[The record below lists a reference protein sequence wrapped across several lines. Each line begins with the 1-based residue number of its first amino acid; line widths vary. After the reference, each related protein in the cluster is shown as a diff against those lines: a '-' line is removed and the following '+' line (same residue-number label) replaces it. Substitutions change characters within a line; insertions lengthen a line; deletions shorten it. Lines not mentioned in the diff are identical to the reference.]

1 MVRHARTSL
10 VFALGLAALPTG
22 PAFANVDQ
30 LAELKRLSVDELLDV
45 EVTSVSRAAEGLRTA
60 AAAIAVVSREDLR
73 RSGVTSMPEALRMV
87 PGVHVGRQTSSAW
100 AVSSRGFSSVTSE
113 KLLVLSDTRS
123 IYTPLFSGVLW
134 DVQNYLLEDVERV
147 EVIRGPGASLWGS
160 NAVNGVINITT
171 RSARDTH
178 GGYLEALGGS
188 FDRYALGARYG
199 GETAGGKHFRVFGRY
214 FDRDATASPL
224 TDTDDAWHLGHVGFR
239 GDWEADDGDTWT
251 VQGDGYA
258 GKTGELQPAIN
269 IIGRPGPQG
278 RLTSDLSGGN
288 LLARWRHRSSDRS
301 DLQLRAYY
309 DVTRHDDASYL
320 DTLQTFDLDLQQHF
334 VLDERHD
341 LVWGAAYR
349 LTSHRNRRGD
359 IFALDPEQS
368 DDNLFSG
375 FVQDRI
381 SVSEQVELTLGTK
394 LEHNDFSGFEV
405 QPSLRLSWAHSP
417 EQVWWMAVSR
427 AVRVPTRLERDIAID
442 VTDPA
447 GNPVIRLLGNRDF
460 GAERLVAYETGYRWQ
475 PLGNLSFDLALFYN
489 DYDRLSSLELGDPF
503 LDDDGRVIIPVVNRN
518 LTRGHA
524 LGAELLAEWQPT
536 NYWRLSASYS
546 GLDLRLESAG
556 LDANRGV
563 WAEGSTP
570 RGQAT
575 LRSLLNIGRFEV
587 DAQLRHLTKV
597 RRMPVEVSGEGIGA
611 YSELDLR
618 VGWRI
623 SDRWRLSLVGQN
635 LLDDQHVEFGAV
647 SARGALRRAA
657 YLKAEWRQL

>member
-1 MVRHARTSL
+1 
-10 VFALGLAALPTG
+10 
-22 PAFANVDQ
+22 
-30 LAELKRLSVDELLDV
+30 
-45 EVTSVSRAAEGLRTA
+45 
-60 AAAIAVVSREDLR
+60 
-73 RSGVTSMPEALRMV
+73 
-87 PGVHVGRQTSSAW
+87 
-100 AVSSRGFSSVTSE
+100 
-113 KLLVLSDTRS
+113 
-123 IYTPLFSGVLW
+123 
-134 DVQNYLLEDVERV
+134 
-147 EVIRGPGASLWGS
+147 
-160 NAVNGVINITT
+160 
-171 RSARDTH
+171 
-178 GGYLEALGGS
+178 
-188 FDRYALGARYG
+188 
-199 GETAGGKHFRVFGRY
+199 
-214 FDRDATASPL
+214 
-224 TDTDDAWHLGHVGFR
+224 VGFR
-239 GDWEADDGDTWT
+239 GDWEADDGDSWT
-251 VQGDGYA
+251 LQGDGYA

-278 RLTSDLSGGN
+278 RLTSDVSGGN

-597 RRMPVEVSGEGIGA
+597 RRMPVEVSGEGIDA

-635 LLDDQHVEFGAV
+635 LLDDQHVEFGPV
-647 SARGALRRAA
+647 NARGALRRAA